1 MPLMVVL
8 PADCCK
14 MYHLFTKSTKTLS
27 FVYRLI
33 NHTSVNTHQ
42 ETLVSFVVQISYLHY
57 MVSKVGVH

>member
-8 PADCCK
+8 PADCFK

-27 FVYRLI
+27 FVRRLI

-42 ETLVSFVVQISYLHY
+42 ETYVSFVAQISFFHC
-57 MVSKVGVH
+57 GF